1 MTMDGSKEQTHF
13 EALAGHLPES
23 LQPLVANP
31 PPIVERALEIT
42 VAGGTAM
49 YAIWFVAFVMWALC
63 FNVFLSMLMS
73 GMRRRSK
80 ARIRRIISDPDVARG
95 TVATLV
101 ADASRAGDPDGA
113 SLAFDEYR
121 AFELE
126 PFEGQLRFVKV
137 CIGAAPLLGLFG
149 TVTGMLATFAALAE
163 GTRGEQTM
171 GAIAAGISEALI
183 TTEAGL
189 VVALPGLFGHY
200 FLSRKLAGFRDFLS
214 TAEGMCRMAI
224 RQRRAFH

>member
-1 MTMDGSKEQTHF
+1 MTMDGAKEQTPY
-13 EALAGHLPES
+13 EQLVGLMPDAV
-23 LQPLVANP
+23 QPWMANP
-31 PPIVERALEIT
+31 PQIVERAVEIT

-63 FNVFLSMLMS
+63 FNVFLSMLLS

-80 ARIRRIISDPDVARG
+80 ARIRRIISDPDAARG

-101 ADASRAGDPDGA
+101 ADASRAGDADGA

>member
-1 MTMDGSKEQTHF
+1 MEAPKDQTPY
-13 EALAGHLPES
+13 EAFIGHLPES
-23 LQPLVANP
+23 LQPWAANP
-31 PPIVERALEIT
+31 PPIVERAVEIT
-42 VAGGTAM
+42 VAGGDAM
-49 YAIWFVAFVMWALC
+49 WAIWFVAFVMWALC
-63 FNVFLSMLMS
+63 FNVWLSMVLS

-80 ARIRRIISDPDVARG
+80 AGIRKIIAEPDRARG
-95 TVATLV
+95 AVATLV
-101 ADASRAGDPDGA
+101 AEASRVNDPDAA
-113 SLAFDEYR
+113 SLAFEEYR
-121 AFELE
+121 SFELE
-126 PFEGQLRFVKV
+126 SFDGQLRFVKV
-137 CIGAAPLLGLFG
+137 CVGAAPLLGLFG